1 MTGCLTHGPLSF
13 TLMVN
18 HLDQHLASVTND
30 SSPST
35 TRKSITNFSYRCK
48 SPLIVNDPITVM
60 GKQTSTNEYT
70 LWVLDH
76 EGNIAVKGAAV
87 VED

>member
-1 MTGCLTHGPLSF
+1 MTGCLTYSPLSF

-18 HLDQHLASVTND
+18 YLDQHLPNKET
-30 SSPST
+30 
-35 TRKSITNFSYRCK
+35 ITNFNYRCL

-60 GKQTSTNEYT
+60 GKQTSANDYD

-76 EGNIAVKGAAV
+76 EGKIAVKGTATIA
-87 VED
+87 